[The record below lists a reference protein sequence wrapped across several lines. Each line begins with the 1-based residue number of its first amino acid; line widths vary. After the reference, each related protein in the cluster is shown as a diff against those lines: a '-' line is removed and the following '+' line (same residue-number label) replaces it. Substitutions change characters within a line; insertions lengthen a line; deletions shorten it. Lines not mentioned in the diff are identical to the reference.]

1 MLVQLLLLFP
11 QMPDC
16 SYLASMF
23 ESEQTSTNRLPRH
36 GCEAP
41 VSPPCKR
48 CQQVAAGLLRSLPWP
63 PMPAAALPAT
73 ALPAAALPAAA
84 LPAAALPATSDH
96 IINVLQDK
104 LCCVQQADSRSS
116 NTSSNHGLEC
126 KQLEAVISVF
136 RQTAVSRLAG
146 SRSSVY

>member
-1 MLVQLLLLFP
+1 M
-11 QMPDC
+11 
-16 SYLASMF
+16 
-23 ESEQTSTNRLPRH
+23 
-36 GCEAP
+36 
-41 VSPPCKR
+41 SPPCKR
-48 CQQVAAGLLRSLPWP
+48 CQQVAAGLLQSLPWP
-63 PMPAAALPAT
+63 PM
-73 ALPAAALPAAA
+73 PAAALPAAA

-136 RQTAVSRLAG
+136 RQTAVSRFGG
-146 SRSSVY
+146 SRNNVY